1 MICTK
6 QYDRL
11 FPGARSRGQQMG
23 EKRHETEVQRM
34 VRNTV
39 EKLIGKWK

>member
-11 FPGARSRGQQMG
+11 FPGARSHAQQMG
-23 EKRHETEVQRM
+23 EGSYEKEVQQM
-34 VRNTV
+34 VRNTL
-39 EKLIGKWK
+39 EK